1 LDEELAM
8 TTIERLLRQS
18 HVFDDPATYEAGVRD
33 ALEAI
38 AATQPESRV
47 LRDLLSQVSRAA

>member
-1 LDEELAM
+1 M

-18 HVFDDPATYEAGVRD
+18 HVFDDPRTYEAGVRD

-38 AATQPESRV
+38 AASGALESEVARE
-47 LRDLLSQVSRAA
+47 LLAQVAPAA